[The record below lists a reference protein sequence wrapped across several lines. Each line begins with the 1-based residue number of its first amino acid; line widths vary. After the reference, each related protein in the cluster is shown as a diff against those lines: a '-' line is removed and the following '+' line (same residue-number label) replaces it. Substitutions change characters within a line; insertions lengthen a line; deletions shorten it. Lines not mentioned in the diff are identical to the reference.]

1 VSLLFLVTNRRT
13 VTPRTISYL
22 VSAELALRPP
32 PPTTRHAIG
41 RYVRGSAKILLIYKF
56 EIGKLYF
63 SLVRITTGRVLLSH
77 RRCRH
82 CELSDRSSA
91 SRTDKKCHTITII
104 PTYPYIPTTNSMS
117 LRSQHIIPIAFKK
130 YLNRTCIYIYI
141 LLYIPKYIVISKY
154 FIFFSCLTIVDPRR
168 TSQSTQYSGFLTHT
182 LRALVSRGI

>member
-1 VSLLFLVTNRRT
+1 MCVSLLFLVTNRRT
-13 VTPRTISYL
+13 VTSRTISYL

-91 SRTDKKCHTITII
+91 RTDKKCHTITII
-104 PTYPYIPTTNSMS
+104 PTYPYIPTANSTS

-130 YLNRTCIYIYI
+130 YLNRTGRYIYI
-141 LLYIPKYIVISKY
+141 LL
-154 FIFFSCLTIVDPRR
+154 FII
-168 TSQSTQYSGFLTHT
+168 HT
-182 LRALVSRGI
+182 